1 MNNKAVNVDHNFSRF
16 IVMIHS
22 DCKAVAADVNK
33 NPGSISLW
41 TATAGLLFSVNWSL
55 CIKIILYQSWC
66 WPKAA
71 WFYCWRD
78 FQQQPKQLLFCS
90 FENNHQSQLLLP
102 VPAAVAGRL
111 IRRIIMSL
119 SHNSQLVVYMS
130 LLKKAAGLNVN
141 PCVNYQHN
149 KQITC
154 ILGKQDAASGTKAYR
169 FSV

>member
-1 MNNKAVNVDHNFSRF
+1 MTYEAVNVDHNFSRF

-55 CIKIILYQSWC
+55 CMKIVLYQSWC

-90 FENNHQSQLLLP
+90 FYNNRQSQLLL
-102 VPAAVAGRL
+102 PAAVAGRL
-111 IRRIIMSL
+111 IRHIMSL
-119 SHNSQLVVYMS
+119 SHNSQLVAYTS
-130 LLKKAAGLNVN
+130 LLKKAAELNVN
-141 PCVNYQHN
+141 PCVNYKH
-149 KQITC
+149 ITKNHC
-154 ILGKQDAASGTKAYR
+154 ILGKQDAASGTKACK